1 MKILAMQCSPF
12 AYGRSQFKPSTKLS
26 TQNAHWKYS
35 NPPSQRR
42 LALAYSSASAAP
54 EQMDPADE
62 EAWTACSNILED
74 LGMSGEDAAAALKRG
89 FGWASQAYWR
99 QEKVNESPSSEVIA
113 CALEF
118 LESIGLEN
126 NDDKVEVIKKFPE
139 VLSVDA
145 RLMKENVSKLEKSFF
160 MKGKQLAAAVK
171 RKPRVL
177 GATVDCLGDC
187 AGECTRCFAQ
197 F

>member
-1 MKILAMQCSPF
+1 MVTVSVKEDASLLGTNLMIICYALQSVL
-12 AYGRSQFKPSTKLS
+12 YGKYFNPLSQS
-26 TQNAHWKYS
+26 
-35 NPPSQRR
+35 R
-42 LALAYSSASAAP
+42 LALAYSSVSAAE
-54 EQMDPADE
+54 EQLDPAEE
-62 EAWTACSNILED
+62 EAWTVCSNVLEN
-74 LGMSGEDAAAALKRG
+74 LGMTGEDAVTALRRG
-89 FGWASQAYWR
+89 FGWSSQAYWR
-99 QEKVNESPSSEVIA
+99 QEKVNECPSSEVVA
-113 CALEF
+113 SALTF

-126 NDDKVEVIKKFPE
+126 NDDKMEVIKKFPE
-139 VLSVDA
+139 VLSVDTS
-145 RLMKENVSKLEKSFF
+145 LMKDNVSKLEKSFF